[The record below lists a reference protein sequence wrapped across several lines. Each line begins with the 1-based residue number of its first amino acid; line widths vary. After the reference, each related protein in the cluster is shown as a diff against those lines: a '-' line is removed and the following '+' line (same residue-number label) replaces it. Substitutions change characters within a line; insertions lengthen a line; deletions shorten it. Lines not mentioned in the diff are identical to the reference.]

1 MLLNMQSKLY
11 DEERRRIAA
20 MSDDE
25 VRAGLND
32 QRNQNNWGYLSY
44 KHELEDRAYRRGRA
58 ERDAARERARKS
70 GGSKPGYYGGRRG
83 DRIDYYSHG

>member
-1 MLLNMQSKLY
+1 MKSKLY

-20 MSDDE
+20 MTDDE

-32 QRNQNNWGYLSY
+32 PRNHKDWRYLSY

-58 ERDAARERARKS
+58 ERERARAEACKS
-70 GGSKPGYYGGRRG
+70 GGSEPGY
-83 DRIDYYSHG
+83 